1 MTMPQ
6 RIGIFGGT
14 FNPIHLGHLVIAE
27 AAWQEYDLDKVVFVP
42 ASHPPHKQQDSDVAP
57 NELRYEMVRLAI
69 ADNPHFDISDV
80 ELRREGLSYT
90 VDTLRYFHTQ
100 YPAGT
105 EFYFI
110 IGTDTLEQLPTWKYI
125 DELIELCHFVSALRP
140 HYQVNWE
147 HLTERFGDLAQ
158 TRIHYLAT
166 PQLEISA
173 TDLRRRLCTG
183 QSVRYL
189 MPDPVRRRLTEK
201 GIYDC

>member
-1 MTMPQ
+1 MTIPQ

-27 AAWQEYDLDKVVFVP
+27 AAWQEYDLTKVVFVP
-42 ASHPPHKQQDSDVAP
+42 ASHPPHKQQDLDVAP
-57 NELRYEMVRLAI
+57 DELRYEMVRLAI

-80 ELRREGLSYT
+80 ELQREGLSYT

-100 YPAGT
+100 YPTGT

-110 IGTDTLEQLPTWKYI
+110 VGTDTLEQLPTWKYI
-125 DELIELCHFVSALRP
+125 DELIELCHFVGALRP
-140 HYQVNWE
+140 HYQVNRE

-173 TDLRRRLCTG
+173 TDLRRRLCRG

-189 MPDPVRRRLTEK
+189 MPDAVRRWLTEK

>member
-27 AAWQEYDLDKVVFVP
+27 AAWQEYDLAKVVFVP

-173 TDLRRRLCTG
+173 TDLRRRLCRG